1 MERVC
6 RLEGTV
12 SVMEGELAV
21 ARNVNTLLSRQLDEA
36 SSYSRRSCMIFMG
49 SPKVREWW
57 NKWWWRFKRNIGEDR
72 RKWFQEASRQ
82 NTSHRW
88 CKKRKP
94 TENYKIHY
102 SYLRGESTS
111 QHKPNKKNDNGKR
124 KKNPKHKSQV
134 RLNVRPS
141 LSRNRIDLLG
151 KANEAIE
158 GDENFKFA
166 YADMHGNLKFALNKP
181 LNWKYFK
188 HFRNEEGIIN
198 IRSAYCEEDEF

>member
-49 SPKVREWW
+49 SPKVRECW

-88 CKKRKP
+88 CKKWKP

-111 QHKPNKKNDNGKR
+111 QHKPNKKMIMEKGKR
-124 KKNPKHKSQV
+124 IQNTSPRCDWTFGLLYHVTELTCLEKPMR
-134 RLNVRPS
+134 RLKVMRTSN
-141 LSRNRIDLLG
+141 LLMP
-151 KANEAIE
+151 IC
-158 GDENFKFA
+158 
-166 YADMHGNLKFALNKP
+166 MVIWSSH
-181 LNWKYFK
+181 
-188 HFRNEEGIIN
+188 
-198 IRSAYCEEDEF
+198 